1 MIEKIKK
8 LYLFEWIDD
17 DFLEKLVNNSKIET
31 YMTWDKII
39 IEWEKAEKAYIIIEW
54 IVNVE
59 KNNEFLNTIF
69 QGDIFGEI
77 GLVTNEKRTAS
88 VIAET
93 QVKLLVLDREN
104 LVKLINKYPNGEF
117 IKNTILNRIM
127 MNKNSWN

>member
-17 DFLEKLVNNSKIET
+17 DFLETLVNNSKIET
-31 YMTWDKII
+31 YIDWEKII

-88 VIAET
+88 IISET

-127 MNKNSWN
+127 MNKNS

>member
-17 DFLEKLVNNSKIET
+17 DFLETLVNNSKIET
-31 YMTWDKII
+31 YIDWEKII

-59 KNNEFLNTIF
+59 KNNEFINTIF

>member
-17 DFLEKLVNNSKIET
+17 DFLETLVNNSKIET
-31 YMTWDKII
+31 YIDWEKII

-88 VIAET
+88 VISET

-127 MNKNSWN
+127 MNKNS